1 MSLFSRI
8 FGSQKST
15 RQSPLVQDVEVH
27 FSYGST
33 NFQHLFA
40 LEDFLGQAIA
50 AAAVGVYEGHDV
62 SEDGSDAYFYV
73 YGPDAE
79 AIFRVILPVLS
90 DSTFMRGAKI
100 TLWFG
105 PRKWRTP
112 KRVIHLP
119 G

>member
-8 FGSQKST
+8 FRHPKNA
-15 RQSPLVQDVEVH
+15 RENPPVQDVEVH
-27 FSYGST
+27 FCYGST

-79 AIFRVILPVLS
+79 AIYRVILPVLS
-90 DSTFMRGAKI
+90 DSVFMRGAKI